1 MVRNR
6 ADFSSCPVMH
16 TLACHLLS
24 QSQSGHGPLDLAFA
38 PSLAAAVLLAVSV
51 VWRTPQ
57 AHSLYLNLTNPR
69 LLGSMG
75 SSTGASI
82 PPDQNQD
89 HMYWTSE
96 VRRATSRIV
105 SASAG
110 FGHEP
115 STISHPSTETPVASE
130 RKESEQQY
138 PRESGNN
145 AAMPVDPPW
154 RSFMLQSIGRPQ
166 SPPLSCSSPPRYL
179 LGKGS
184 PASPPLNSP
193 RSRGT
198 ATPPRLWSPPPLWA
212 ELHNGSS
219 SQAPPPQAFPS
230 PPARIGN
237 FPPNAGPLSPSPVS
251 PKWVDRTAS
260 SPSLQFGSPA
270 ARSISPTLGTVLPHG
285 ESMLSPRWRSL
296 SILETLSPPI
306 EYQNPLGS
314 PSILKGRGT
323 PLCVDEPEMN
333 LDPTTPEPTPPSNTT
348 EEPLDQEILAQDPP
362 TRAPTTNRLQ
372 PALRISVPE
381 PGLSLDDDIMM
392 VEREPVHTEEDQE
405 AMFLEDENLTPLEKI
420 YLFSKSNYG
429 FHRSVI
435 CNATHGPDRAH

>member
-1 MVRNR
+1 MV
-6 ADFSSCPVMH
+6 
-16 TLACHLLS
+16 HLILV
-24 QSQSGHGPLDLAFA
+24 FA
-38 PSLAAAVLLAVSV
+38 PSLAAAVHLAVLV

-57 AHSLYLNLTNPR
+57 AHSLYLNLTDPR
-69 LLGSMG
+69 LIGSIG
-75 SSTGASI
+75 SSTGAVIS
-82 PPDQNQD
+82 PDQDQD
-89 HMYWTSE
+89 HMYWTGE

-105 SASAG
+105 SA

-130 RKESEQQY
+130 CKDSEQQY
-138 PRESGNN
+138 LRESGSN
-145 AAMPVDPPW
+145 AIMPVDPPW

-166 SPPLSCSSPPRYL
+166 SPPLSCSSPPRPL

-184 PASPPLNSP
+184 SSSSSPLNSP
-193 RSRGT
+193 RSRGV
-198 ATPPRLWSPPPLWA
+198 ATPPRLWSPSPFRA

-219 SQAPPPQAFPS
+219 SQASPPHTAFPS
-230 PPARIGN
+230 PPPRIGIS
-237 FPPNAGPLSPSPVS
+237 PPNPRPLSPSPASPVS

-260 SPSLQFGSPA
+260 SPFLQFGPPA

-285 ESMLSPRWRSL
+285 ESILSPRWRSL

-314 PSILKGRGT
+314 PSMLKGRGT

-333 LDPTTPEPTPPSNTT
+333 LVPTTPEPTPPSNTT
-348 EEPLDQEILAQDPP
+348 EEPLGQESLAQDPP
-362 TRAPTTNRLQ
+362 TCAPTTNRLQ

-392 VEREPVHTEEDQE
+392 VEREPGHTEEDQE